1 MPSDARELG
10 QFIPAHYHANMLNDE
25 ARMRG
30 FYEAISRV
38 VPEGGKV
45 VELGGGTGVLSFF
58 AAQRAAQVWCVE
70 FNPELV
76 ALSRSLL
83 AQNQNGDRVEVVHA
97 DASTW
102 LPPEPVDV
110 VVCEMLHTGLLREQ
124 QAAVLHSF
132 KQGYLARFGGPLPRF
147 VPEACLQAVQPIE
160 QNFVHEGYFA
170 PCLQF
175 QSPVAQQARSIEL
188 GAPTVY
194 QAFCWDEPI
203 PNSCGFDGPVAVNR
217 AGQVNAL
224 RVITKNLLAIVD
236 QGQRTIDWH
245 NQYMIVPLD
254 SPIHVAPE
262 HTLLVSFEYSP
273 GAPLSALTNSLRV
286 RRQAT
291 DNTQSAAQSLDL
303 MGSV

>member
-30 FYEAISRV
+30 FYEAITRV
-38 VPEGGKV
+38 VPQGGKV

-83 AQNQNGDRVEVVHA
+83 AQNQNGHRVEVVHA

-102 LPPEPVDV
+102 LPPAPVDV

-147 VPEACLQAVQPIE
+147 VPEACLQAIQPIE
-160 QNFVHEGYFA
+160 QNFVHEGYYA

-175 QSPVAQQARSIEL
+175 QSPVAQQQRSVEL
-188 GAPTVY
+188 GPPTVY
-194 QAFCWDEPI
+194 QAFCWDETI
-203 PNSCGFDGPVAVNR
+203 PNSCSFDGPVAVNR
-217 AGQVNAL
+217 DGQVNAL

-236 QGQRTIDWH
+236 QSQRTIDWH

-254 SPIHVAPE
+254 VPIDVVAGDA
-262 HTLLVSFEYSP
+262 LAVSFEYSP
-273 GAPLSALTNSLRV
+273 GAALSALRKSLTVV
-286 RRQAT
+286 RQVADAVADSERAG
-291 DNTQSAAQSLDL
+291 A
-303 MGSV
+303 SVTST

>member
-25 ARMRG
+25 ARMQG
-30 FYEAISRV
+30 FREAITQV
-38 VPEGGKV
+38 VPKGGTV
-45 VELGGGTGVLSFF
+45 LELGGGTGVLSCF
-58 AAQRAAQVWCVE
+58 AAQRARHVWCVE

-76 ALSRSLL
+76 ALSRALL
-83 AQNQNGDRVEVVHA
+83 QQNLNGDRVEVVHA

-132 KQGYLARFGGPLPRF
+132 KQRYLARFGGPLPRF
-147 VPEACLQAVQPIE
+147 VPEACLQAIQPIE
-160 QNFVHEGYFA
+160 QDFVHEGYYA

-175 QSPVAQQARSIEL
+175 QSPIAEQCRSVEL

-194 QAFCWDEPI
+194 QAFCWDDAI
-203 PNSCGFDGPVAVNR
+203 PTSCTFDGPVAIAR
-217 AGQVNAL
+217 SGRVNAL

-236 QGQRTIDWH
+236 NGQRTIDWH

-254 SPIHVAPE
+254 SPVDVAAGDA
-262 HTLLVSFEYSP
+262 LAASFTYCP
-273 GAPLSALTNSLRV
+273 GDALSALVNTLHV
-286 RRQAT
+286 RHAGL
-291 DNTQSAAQSLDL
+291 AAADTAD
-303 MGSV
+303 VNRAAPA